1 MASLFS
7 NIWLIFIIVL
17 FFGASIFIHELGHFL
32 AARKRGLKVLRFS
45 IGFGPKIFGWTRD
58 GIEYRLS
65 LLPLGGYVALPQLV
79 DMGRVEGS
87 KENQEPLPPISL
99 TDKVIVTIM
108 GPIFNVLFA
117 LFLACILWF
126 VGQKVHSYEETQIV
140 GHVSEEIINSEGR
153 KIIGPAQAAGI
164 QIGDKI
170 LEVDGKPIQNWM
182 DLRNHIILGSG
193 SEGDLRTTNLKVER
207 IKDNESST
215 LNFTLY
221 PELITR
227 EKFRDIGIYPAL
239 TVLVGDLMEDMPGI
253 QAGLK
258 KGDKILLLNGNPVTS
273 IKYFVDHLQKFDEK
287 EIQLQVERNGSPID
301 IAITPVKKTL
311 ENGVERV
318 LVGFQIDTEKITV
331 HKNPFVQISSMIQRI
346 VQTIGA
352 LFHHQ
357 SDIKLS
363 HMGGFI
369 GITHASYEIAK
380 DDFYKLIWFM
390 TFININLAILNLLPI
405 PVLDGG
411 HLMFAL
417 IEKLRGK
424 AVSPRVL
431 EKSLSFCAMLLITM
445 ILYVSYNDIKRVF
458 YQYFQS
464 QSQVIES
471 VNEEQKSKDFKNSQ
485 E

>member
-258 KGDKILLLNGNPVTS
+258 KRGQNTFAEWKPSNFHKIFCRSFT
-273 IKYFVDHLQKFDEK
+273 
-287 EIQLQVERNGSPID
+287 
-301 IAITPVKKTL
+301 
-311 ENGVERV
+311 
-318 LVGFQIDTEKITV
+318 KI
-331 HKNPFVQISSMIQRI
+331 
-346 VQTIGA
+346 
-352 LFHHQ
+352 
-357 SDIKLS
+357 
-363 HMGGFI
+363 
-369 GITHASYEIAK
+369 
-380 DDFYKLIWFM
+380 
-390 TFININLAILNLLPI
+390 
-405 PVLDGG
+405 
-411 HLMFAL
+411 
-417 IEKLRGK
+417 
-424 AVSPRVL
+424 
-431 EKSLSFCAMLLITM
+431 
-445 ILYVSYNDIKRVF
+445 
-458 YQYFQS
+458 
-464 QSQVIES
+464 
-471 VNEEQKSKDFKNSQ
+471 
-485 E
+485 